1 MKSLMAARLT
11 YQEEGL
17 DGYSVSNVFVQSI
30 FSSQLSLYFVHLMF
44 SFASTAIFRPSQ
56 FPI

>member
-1 MKSLMAARLT
+1 MKPLMAARLN

-30 FSSQLSLYFVHLMF
+30 FSSQLSLYFVHLIF
-44 SFASTAIFRPSQ
+44 SFASTVIFRPFQ